1 MKPLRLRSRFLAAV
15 AILALGFAAERSC
28 NSAVAAAPVE
38 AGPARHGAG
47 DRGSGL
53 GDSGNHALPHR
64 PPAAQPKV
72 VGRSYFGTDR
82 YVEYVAGDLPIV
94 LTAPH
99 GGRLQPETLPRRT
112 QGVVT
117 MDTNTQELARA
128 LVAELNRQAKGQTHL
143 IVSHLHRSRLDP
155 NREIKEAAQ
164 GSAGAERAWR
174 EFHTAIEEAIAAAVA
189 RHGFAFLIDL
199 HGHAHPIARLELG
212 YALNAAQ
219 LNRSDADFD
228 AAGLIAISTLRDLHA
243 RRGGSAAQLLR
254 GPRSL
259 GTLLAERGLRAVP
272 GAAEPQPGA
281 GPFFSGGYIVH
292 RHAAAADTPQVDGLQ
307 IECPRPGVRDT
318 EENRARFARITA
330 EALLVFLREQYGHE
344 SGPPTR
350 GPGR

>member
-1 MKPLRLRSRFLAAV
+1 MNPRLRRSRFLV
-15 AILALGFAAERSC
+15 VLALLAP
-28 NSAVAAAPVE
+28 AVAA
-38 AGPARHGAG
+38 
-47 DRGSGL
+47 L
-53 GDSGNHALPHR
+53 
-64 PPAAQPKV
+64 AAEPKI

-82 YVEYVAGDLPIV
+82 YVEYVAGDLPVV

-99 GGRLQPETLPRRT
+99 GGRLQPEALPKRT
-112 QGVVT
+112 QGVVM
-117 MDTNTQELARA
+117 MDANTQELARA
-128 LVAELNRQAKGQTHL
+128 FADELTRQAKGQAHL

-164 GSAGAERAWR
+164 GNAAAERAWR
-174 EFHTAIEEAIAAAVA
+174 EFHAAIEGALAAAVA

-212 YALNAAQ
+212 YSLTAAQ

-228 AAGLIAISTLRDLHA
+228 RAGLIARSTLRDLHA

-272 GAAEPQPGA
+272 GAAEPHPGA
-281 GPFFSGGYIVH
+281 NPFFSGGYIVH
-292 RHAAAADTPQVDGLQ
+292 RHAAAPETVKVDGLQ

-318 EENRARFARITA
+318 GENRARFARIAA
-330 EALLVFLREQYGHE
+330 EALLIFLREQYDYEPGAPP
-344 SGPPTR
+344 GPVSPSR
-350 GPGR
+350 R